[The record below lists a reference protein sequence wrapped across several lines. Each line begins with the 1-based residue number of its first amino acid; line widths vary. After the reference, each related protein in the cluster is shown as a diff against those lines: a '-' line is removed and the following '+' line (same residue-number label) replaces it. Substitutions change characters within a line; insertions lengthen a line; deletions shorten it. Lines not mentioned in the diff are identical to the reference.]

1 MTPHLT
7 PEMSY
12 LAVAGAGALF
22 GVGGAAHCAGMC
34 GGFPLALAAL
44 PGGLGTRAARVA
56 VYNGGRGFTYVFLA
70 SLAGALGLLFG
81 QALNPGAAAAWVAR
95 GLSIALGVAVV
106 MVGLWLLGLPLPL
119 WRRIQSG
126 FLADL
131 VVHFTRSLTRSR
143 SPFAPLVLGLVNG
156 LLPCP
161 LVYVM
166 LAAAFVSAARFEGL
180 WASLSLSLGFALG
193 TMPIMVSIG
202 TFGAAVSAGSRRNL
216 LRFAAVLM
224 VIMGVITVARG
235 IPYFEPYLH
244 FGHSGPGHH

>member
-1 MTPHLT
+1 
-7 PEMSY
+7 
-12 LAVAGAGALF
+12 
-22 GVGGAAHCAGMC
+22 
-34 GGFPLALAAL
+34 
-44 PGGLGTRAARVA
+44 
-56 VYNGGRGFTYVFLA
+56 
-70 SLAGALGLLFG
+70 
-81 QALNPGAAAAWVAR
+81 
-95 GLSIALGVAVV
+95 
-106 MVGLWLLGLPLPL
+106 GLPLPL